1 MMKKLAIILAMSTFA
16 IAPLVQA
23 QTQDEKISEIVEML
37 NANPSIVDGLHE
49 SLGLYVKQQQ
59 QFDQF
64 LSSSKAYIN
73 DPKHTSMG
81 AEDAEL
87 TLINVTD
94 YSCPYCKKLD
104 TELEKLIEDY
114 PQVKIINLYV
124 PLKEGM
130 SNVNSAGY
138 ALNVWHNARE
148 KYPQVHELLV
158 AKPGVHDAVS
168 LAKIAKKTGTEQYLN
183 NPEDVE
189 QQLENN
195 YALFN
200 GFGLRGTPALIVG
213 QDVIPGYVPYQKL
226 EEVVEK
232 HL

>member
-1 MMKKLAIILAMSTFA
+1 MIKKLSIAVAMSIFA
-16 IAPLVQA
+16 FAPLVQA
-23 QTQDEKISEIVEML
+23 QSQDEKISEIVDML
-37 NANPSIVDGLHE
+37 KANPSVVDGLHE

-59 QFDQF
+59 QFDQL
-64 LSSSKAYIN
+64 LSSSEAYIN
-73 DPKHTSMG
+73 DPKHSSIG
-81 AEDAEL
+81 SENAEL
-87 TLINVTD
+87 TLVNVTD

-104 TELEKLIEDY
+104 VELEKLVEDY
-114 PQVKIINLYV
+114 PQIKVVNLYV
-124 PLKEGM
+124 PLKEGS

-138 ALNVWHNARE
+138 ALNVWQNARD

-158 AKPGVHDAVS
+158 AKPGTHNAIS

-183 NPEDVE
+183 NPEGVE
-189 QQLENN
+189 KQLENN

-213 QDVIPGYVPYQKL
+213 QDVIPGYVPYDKL
-226 EEVVEK
+226 EEIVEK